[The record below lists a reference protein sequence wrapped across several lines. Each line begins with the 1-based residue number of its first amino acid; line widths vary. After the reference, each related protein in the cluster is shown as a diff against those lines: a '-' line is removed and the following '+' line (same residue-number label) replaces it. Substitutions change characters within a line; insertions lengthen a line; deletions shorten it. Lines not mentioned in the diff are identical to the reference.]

1 MKTLVGQ
8 KAPVFTAP
16 AVVNGKEIVKNF
28 DLEQFI
34 GRKYII
40 LFFYPKDFTFVCP
53 TEIIA
58 FQEKLEEFE
67 KLNTQ
72 VIGCSV
78 DSEETHWAWLQT
90 ERNKGGIK
98 GVTYPLVSDFSK
110 TISMAYGVLGGEYTY
125 DEEGNVIFEGEPV
138 AYRGLFFIDK
148 NGIIRHIVINDLP
161 IGRSVDEA
169 LRIVKAW
176 QYFEQHGEVCPANW
190 KEGAKTFKPT
200 HEDVA
205 HYLSEK

>member
-190 KEGAKTFKPT
+190 KEGEKTFKPT